1 MTARRFKQLLN
12 KLNDERK
19 KALLLE
25 LYESSTFVEKLHLIV
40 ITENYTNLLKP

>member
-1 MTARRFKQLLN
+1 MTAKRFKQLLD

-25 LYESSTFVEKLHLIV
+25 LYESATFVERLKLIV
-40 ITENYTNLLKP
+40 ITENYINQ

>member
-1 MTARRFKQLLN
+1 MTSKRFKQLLD

-25 LYESSTFVEKLHLIV
+25 LYESSTFVDKLHLIV
-40 ITENYTNLLKP
+40 ITENYTNLINT

>member
-1 MTARRFKQLLN
+1 MTARRFKQLLD

-25 LYESSTFVEKLHLIV
+25 LYESATFVERLELIV
-40 ITENYTNLLKP
+40 ITENYINQ